1 VLCVRARK
9 IVIRYG
15 ARNIAL
21 TITQTKSQHS
31 NALRLLPFS
40 KSDSVNRAVRA
51 SSCTVK
57 LHMQKMP
64 APDAPV
70 STHQTLRSDTTRRAA
85 CTHLTMTRLFGGY
98 RCNVCHCIPE
108 IGWIYTCTQD
118 TESAPQPTTAMG
130 TSMAENEHA
139 AAIPEKIIRAA
150 DQLSVWVVEAI
161 KNGHYTV
168 EQVELLEAQKRRVND
183 TVAALEQS
191 LHLEH
196 RDVTLDS
203 PPGASTSLPSVETDT
218 LTSVQ
223 TVTDDAKT
231 RSTLSVAE
239 QLARVRMDLFPEC
252 RWSCCHTC
260 RPMYRDRSW
269 QSLEGVLASNTAEHI
284 STNFGERRVTHI
296 NIARNLG
303 LRKPRRIF
311 DCFEDLRTV
320 TSEEDGGV
328 SPGRHVGQTGGEG
341 EEQEGDESSIG
352 FRASVKRAFRGM
364 LMNRRRHSYSSG
376 IRKKS
381 KRRSSKQGVEM
392 EELDGNLWS
401 EMSNQ
406 LLRDTA
412 EGQLPGEGGM
422 DDLELKE
429 VEVEEGVA
437 VTEEA
442 LDLGTA
448 DIIISV

>member
-1 VLCVRARK
+1 
-9 IVIRYG
+9 
-15 ARNIAL
+15 
-21 TITQTKSQHS
+21 
-31 NALRLLPFS
+31 
-40 KSDSVNRAVRA
+40 
-51 SSCTVK
+51 
-57 LHMQKMP
+57 
-64 APDAPV
+64 
-70 STHQTLRSDTTRRAA
+70 
-85 CTHLTMTRLFGGY
+85 MTRLFGGY
-98 RCNVCHCIPE
+98 RCSVCHCIPE

-118 TESAPQPTTAMG
+118 HESAPQPTTAMG

-139 AAIPEKIIRAA
+139 AAIPERIIRAA

-168 EQVELLEAQKRRVND
+168 EQVKLLEAQKRSVND
-183 TVAALEQS
+183 TVAALEQY

-196 RDVTLDS
+196 RDVTLDF
-203 PPGASTSLPSVETDT
+203 PPGASTSPPSVETNS

-223 TVTDDAKT
+223 TVTDVAKT
-231 RSTLSVAE
+231 TSTLSVTE
-239 QLARVRMDLFPEC
+239 QLARVRMDLFPDC

-269 QSLEGVLASNTAEHI
+269 QSLEGVLASNTTEHT
-284 STNFGERRVTHI
+284 SPDFGERRVTHI

-303 LRKPRRIF
+303 LRKPRRMF
-311 DCFEDLRTV
+311 DCFEDLRSV
-320 TSEEDGGV
+320 TCDEDGGV
-328 SPGRHVGQTGGEG
+328 SLGKHFGQAGGEG
-341 EEQEGDESSIG
+341 EEQEGGESSIS
-352 FRASVKRAFRGM
+352 FRTSVKRAFRGM
-364 LMNRRRHSYSSG
+364 LMSRRRHSSSSG
-376 IRKKS
+376 VGKKL
-381 KRRSSKQGVEM
+381 KRRSSKQGGDT

-406 LLRDTA
+406 LLRDAA
-412 EGQLPGEGGM
+412 EVQLPGEGGM
-422 DDLELKE
+422 DDLELKEGKVE